1 MIDLRFGNC
10 LDLLETIPDNSIFVS
25 DPPFNIGYKYN
36 TYKDRMKE
44 DEYYTWLSRIF
55 RGGVIN
61 LV

>member
-10 LDLLETIPDNSIFVS
+10 LDLLESIPNNSIFVS

-55 RGGVIN
+55 RGG
-61 LV
+61 

>member
-44 DEYYTWLSRIF
+44 DEYYAWLSRIF
-55 RGGVIN
+55 RGGC
-61 LV
+61 